1 MTPIFKCLICRKDIE
16 RSTKT
21 FWSKKGHLLCS
32 TCLDNIEKKNW
43 VVKFINISIKGSF
56 SLKKPEVLNQITL
69 INHEWK
75 NDYSKSSVSF
85 FDY

>member
-1 MTPIFKCLICRKDIE
+1 MTPIFKCLICKKYIE

-69 INHEWK
+69 INYEWQK
-75 NDYSKSSVSF
+75 DYSKSFVSF
-85 FDY
+85 FD

>member
-1 MTPIFKCLICRKDIE
+1 MTPIFKCLVCRKDIE

-32 TCLDNIEKKNW
+32 TCLDNIEKKSW
-43 VVKFINISIKGSF
+43 VAKFISISIKGSF

-69 INHEWK
+69 INYEWQK
-75 NDYSKSSVSF
+75 GRQ
-85 FDY
+85 